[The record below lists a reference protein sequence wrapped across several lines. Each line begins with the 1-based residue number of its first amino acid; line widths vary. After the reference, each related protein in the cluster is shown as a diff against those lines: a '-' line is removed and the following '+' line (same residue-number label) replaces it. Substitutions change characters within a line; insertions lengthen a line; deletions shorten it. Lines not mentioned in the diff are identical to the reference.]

1 MIDIVIMAALQDRRR
16 AIEEMVRRGPSM
28 HVVGLAPTFA
38 FLRSFIEETAA
49 RVAIID
55 LPAPA
60 DSASHIEWLAE
71 LSGFVSPVL
80 LADAIDP
87 RLFRNI
93 VSGESGALL
102 HRDASAAQLIHAVQA
117 TSLGLLT
124 LDYRLTP
131 HSQSD
136 ETDEPL
142 ESLTAREI
150 EVLQLLAE
158 GLPNRE
164 IAQRL
169 SISEHT
175 IKFHIRSI
183 LGKLGAATRTEAV
196 TRGVRSGLIEL

>member
-16 AIEEMVRRGPSM
+16 SIEEMVRGEASM
-28 HVVGLAPTFA
+28 NVVGLAPTFA
-38 FLRSFIEETAA
+38 FLRSLIREITAS
-49 RVAIID
+49 VAIIE
-55 LPAPA
+55 LPAAA
-60 DSASHIEWLAE
+60 DSASRLEWLVE
-71 LSGFVSPVL
+71 LSGIVSPVL
-80 LADAIDP
+80 LATTIEP
-87 RLFRNI
+87 RVFRNI
-93 VSGESGALL
+93 VSGERGALL
-102 HRDASAAQLIHAVQA
+102 HRDASSAQLIQAVRA

-124 LDYRLTP
+124 LDSRLVP
-131 HSQSD
+131 HAQS
-136 ETDEPL
+136 EEADEPL

-150 EVLQLLAE
+150 DVLQLLAE

-169 SISEHT
+169 NISEHT